1 MPVVGGDN
9 NNGHIDCKGEKLVEH
24 VALIPI
30 LRSGL
35 GMVDSMLELL
45 PNAQTHHIGMYRTKG
60 EEPTSVLYYNRLPRN
75 CQADVA
81 YVMDVLIATSSTI
94 MSVIGLLKKVS
105 WRSNCTLSSFYSTK
119 HEVCT
124 QQCASFFF
132 LTVLQCT
139 SLFSIQPV
147 GCPKDPRIGSDCFE
161 ERSTAAGCGASG
173 YQYHSGYRR
182 RHRGR
187 RPTFSGTGELEIQL
201 YIVFILQY

>member
-1 MPVVGGDN
+1 MKNTEKQNGGDENAGRRIDDGRLLGENVHVSRHPIIAHKITVLRSSATPSGTFRAILKEVTYHLAYEATTSLTTKPVDISVPVMVGGDN
-9 NNGHIDCKGEKLVEH
+9 NNDGHIDCKGEKLVEH

-60 EEPTSVLYYNRLPRN
+60 EEPTSVLYYNRLPRK

-105 WRSNCTLSSFYSTK
+105 WRSNCLLS
-119 HEVCT
+119 
-124 QQCASFFF
+124 
-132 LTVLQCT
+132 
-139 SLFSIQPV
+139 
-147 GCPKDPRIGSDCFE
+147 
-161 ERSTAAGCGASG
+161 
-173 YQYHSGYRR
+173 
-182 RHRGR
+182 
-187 RPTFSGTGELEIQL
+187 
-201 YIVFILQY
+201 VFILQ